1 MKPAVIILSAATIMI
16 GTVDCYGQLFGER
29 SLGRS
34 LSRRGRPSLS
44 SMDEAGTVTSD
55 RRFLRGQR
63 DRTDFVGG
71 GGDTG
76 SFVGATQGRTEGA
89 VTSSTVGLREEAR
102 RVVNVPRGP
111 QPATGKYL
119 ARLVPAFEVS
129 DRPVPSSSQVQL
141 QNRFRVP
148 ERSDTTTSN
157 KQAVRQNPDRTAASA
172 TENRRYQR
180 RLQASIEVS
189 VEGRAATLSG
199 VAASEHD
206 RRLAALLAAFEPGID
221 SVNNQIQVESIPAAT
236 DAEQHPTRDR

>member
-1 MKPAVIILSAATIMI
+1 MKPAVIILSAATVMI

-34 LSRRGRPSLS
+34 LSRRARPTLS
-44 SMDEAGTVTSD
+44 SMEEAGTVTSD

-71 GGDTG
+71 GDTG
-76 SFVGATQGRTEGA
+76 SFVGATQGRTEGT

-102 RVVNVPRGP
+102 RAVNVLRGP

-119 ARLVPAFEVS
+119 PRLMAAFEVNA
-129 DRPVPSSSQVQL
+129 RPAPSSSQERL
-141 QNRFRVP
+141 QSRFRVP
-148 ERSDTTTSN
+148 GRADSTPSDKQTGRRS
-157 KQAVRQNPDRTAASA
+157 RDRTAAS
-172 TENRRYQR
+172 TINDRRHRR

-189 VEGRAATLSG
+189 VEARAATLSG

-221 SVNNQIQVESIPAAT
+221 SVNNQIQVGSDPAAT
-236 DAEQHPTRDR
+236 DAEQSPTRDR

>member
-1 MKPAVIILSAATIMI
+1 MKPAVIILSVVTVMT

-34 LSRRGRPSLS
+34 LNRRTRPSPP
-44 SMDEAGTVTSD
+44 SMEEAGTITSD

-71 GGDTG
+71 SDTD
-76 SFVGATQGRTEGA
+76 SFVGAAQGRTEGT

-119 ARLVPAFEVS
+119 ARLVPAFEVG
-129 DRPVPSSSQVQL
+129 DRPGLPARQEPL
-141 QNRFRVP
+141 QNRFREP
-148 ERSDTTTSN
+148 AHSQTARSGNQTD
-157 KQAVRQNPDRTAASA
+157 RRIPDRKTADA
-172 TENRRYQR
+172 TGGRRHQR
-180 RLQASIEVS
+180 RLRASIEVS
-189 VEGRAATLSG
+189 VEGRVATLSG

-206 RRLAALLAAFEPGID
+206 RQLAELLAGFEPGID
-221 SVNNQIQVESIPAAT
+221 SVNNQIQVESAPDT
-236 DAEQHPTRDR
+236 GRSPMLDR

>member
-1 MKPAVIILSAATIMI
+1 MKPAVIILSAATLMI
-16 GTVDCYGQLFGER
+16 STVDCYGQLFGER

-44 SMDEAGTVTSD
+44 SMEEAGTVTSD

-71 GGDTG
+71 GDTG
-76 SFVGATQGRTEGA
+76 SFVGATQGRTEGT

-111 QPATGKYL
+111 RPATGKYL
-119 ARLVPAFEVS
+119 PRLVPAFEVS
-129 DRPVPSSSQVQL
+129 DRPAPSSSQVQL

-157 KQAVRQNPDRTAASA
+157 KQAVRQNSDRTAASA
-172 TENRRYQR
+172 TENRKYQR

-199 VAASEHD
+199 VAASERD

-221 SVNNQIQVESIPAAT
+221 SVNNQIQVGSIPAAT
-236 DAEQHPTRDR
+236 DAEQHPNRDR